1 MKTVI
6 WLLAVLLPAALFS
19 QNEVT
24 DDPRHGIVGEFAG
37 SSFDQ
42 LGYRYRFSLSNSIV
56 LYGKANFFEYDSQ
69 NRQSADRNGRHAD
82 LTVVYEH
89 SVYRITS
96 ARCFLAIGAGYRIHT
111 HENTE
116 TRNVYINNTYSHS
129 YTYVN
134 HNYHHTFKG
143 VAGIGGEYFASRDLS
158 VFLHQYIEVVSEK
171 NTDRSL
177 EETLES
183 TSLEVRVAEVTLGV
197 TIYF

>member
-1 MKTVI
+1 MKTVL
-6 WLLAVLLPAALFS
+6 WLLVVLLPAALFS
-19 QNEVT
+19 QTEDV
-24 DDPRHGIVGEFAG
+24 DHPRHGIVGEFAG

-42 LGYRYRFSLSNSIV
+42 LGYRYRFSLSNSIAF
-56 LYGKANFFEYDSQ
+56 YGKANLFEYDSQ
-69 NRQSADRNGRHAD
+69 NINNSDRNGRHAD

-96 ARCFLAIGAGYRIHT
+96 ARCFLAMGAGYRIHT
-111 HENTE
+111 HENTMS
-116 TRNVYINNTYSHS
+116 RNVYINNTYSHS
-129 YTYVN
+129 YEYVN

-158 VFLHQYIEVVSEK
+158 VFLHQYIEMVSEK

-183 TSLEVRVAEVTLGV
+183 TSMEVRVAEVTLGV